1 MDVFSANA
9 ALAEL
14 TEKEALA
21 FVLLQQVLLLG
32 CTIGAGG
39 ETRQGVFP
47 VNNVLSAVGEVG
59 CIFPANAQPTQHAA
73 DCREHRSCLT
83 LAMLLYADP
92 LTLPVPLEVD
102 LFPEGLYADLREVF
116 AEQRRVLGI
125 G

>member
-9 ALAEL
+9 ALTEL

-32 CTIGAGG
+32 CAVGAGG

-59 CIFPANAQPTQHAA
+59 GIFPASAQPTQHAA
-73 DCREHRSCLT
+73 DCREHLKTALCRRFVSERGVFIIPV
-83 LAMLLYADP
+83 DP
-92 LTLPVPLEVD
+92 VQG
-102 LFPEGLYADLREVF
+102 F
-116 AEQRRVLGI
+116 LG
-125 G
+125 GFCVNGR